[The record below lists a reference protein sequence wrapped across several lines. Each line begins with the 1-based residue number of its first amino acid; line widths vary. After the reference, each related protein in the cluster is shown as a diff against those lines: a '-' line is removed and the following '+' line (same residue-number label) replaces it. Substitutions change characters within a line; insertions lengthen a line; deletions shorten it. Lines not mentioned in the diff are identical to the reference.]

1 MHDAVGG
8 GRKATMR
15 INATFLLAVVVSASA
30 CDSSGA
36 PSDAA
41 TDGCGQMCNGGA
53 GGTAGAGGTTG
64 AGGAGGGLGGAGGA
78 GGTGGS
84 ALCGVRACTS
94 GELCVHPSCG
104 GAPPVCNP
112 LPDGGQCPAGWIARS
127 SCPFGGVQGPGCE
140 APPCTPPASYCL
152 TPPAACGGNPS
163 CACLPRDV
171 CQGGGACSI
180 ISRGEVLCAS
190 A

>member
-1 MHDAVGG
+1 MHDAAGG
-8 GRKATMR
+8 GPQATMR
-15 INATFLLAVVVSASA
+15 IKAMFLLAIVASASA
-30 CDSSGA
+30 CDSSGV

-41 TDGCGQMCNGGA
+41 ADGGRGGTGGGGGA
-53 GGTAGAGGTTG
+53 
-64 AGGAGGGLGGAGGA
+64 
-78 GGTGGS
+78 GGS
-84 ALCGVRACTS
+84 ALCGARACTT

-112 LPDGGQCPAGWIARS
+112 LPDGGECPAGWMARQ
-127 SCPFGGVQGPGCE
+127 SCTFGGGVAGPVCE
-140 APPCTPPASYCL
+140 APPCTPPAAYCI

-180 ISRGEVLCAS
+180 ISGGEVLCVS